1 MQVNSMTNF
10 EKPRNIERF
19 GSSRQEML
27 TFLKCV
33 LLSFKLK
40 ELSSTVKFV
49 VLVIFSQFSIL
60 LLTFG
65 INEFERCV
73 HIIYL

>member
-27 TFLKCV
+27 TFLNCV
-33 LLSFKLK
+33 SLSLKLK

-60 LLTFG
+60 LLTFAVNVFG
-65 INEFERCV
+65 TCV

>member
-27 TFLKCV
+27 TFLNCV
-33 LLSFKLK
+33 LLSLKLK

-65 INEFERCV
+65 INVFGSCV